1 MRTYLMIALLA
12 AAAVSCSYKEKKT
25 VETLPSAEAKTVAV
39 QEEASH
45 VTEFGFSK
53 GSSTLSSD
61 AKGDLQRLID
71 EAKKTGTIKEIK
83 VITWGDKDYPS
94 TETKKLSSAEVK
106 LVKERNKAIENYIKS
121 YDRSPDVD
129 LYSMAER
136 PNLLEDMLNTSDSRI
151 KKNLETAGI
160 PTTDKMAK
168 VPSKASKSIVMVIME

>member
-1 MRTYLMIALLA
+1 MKTYLLIALFA
-12 AAAVSCSYKEKKT
+12 AATVSCSHKEKT
-25 VETLPSAEAKTVAV
+25 ADTMPSTEAKTVAV

-45 VTEFGFSK
+45 VTEFGFKK
-53 GSSTLSSD
+53 GSSSLTTD

-106 LVKERNKAIENYIKS
+106 LVKERNKAIEDYIKS

-136 PNLLEDMLNTSDSRI
+136 PNLLQDMLNTSDARI

-160 PTTDKMAK
+160 PTADSSVKA
-168 VPSKASKSIVMVIME
+168 PSKASKSIVMVIME